1 MQKKKIAVLAIVL
14 WAGLVLPLWA
24 GAEEQATANPQAP
37 AAQAVPADSPNQAVT
52 KAPAEAAGVAGNTA
66 QEPAKPET
74 FASIELDRFI
84 EQEQKAAEK
93 GKKMIKMMVPVSFEA
108 KLKRQPEEK
117 QMEYVYTALELSGVK
132 PIPEVRHRMFIESG
146 EGRIIPVYI
155 ETNAVKKVNNSLK
168 EEEKARFQGYHVYSY
183 AKGPAILVVDFAAIP

>member
-1 MQKKKIAVLAIVL
+1 MKTNTLLLIIL
-14 WAGLVLPLWA
+14 WAVITAPLWA
-24 GAEEQATANPQAP
+24 GAEEQPATDQQNP
-37 AAQAVPADSPNQAVT
+37 AAQAVAADSPNPAAI
-52 KAPAEAAGVAGNTA
+52 KAPAATA
-66 QEPAKPET
+66 EVDGTKAEEPAKPET

-93 GKKMIKMMVPVSFEA
+93 GKKMIKMMVPLSFEA

-132 PIPEVRHRMFIESG
+132 PIPEVHHRMFIESG

-155 ETNAVKKVNNSLK
+155 EANAVKKVNNSLK
-168 EEEKARFQGYHVYSY
+168 EEDKARFQGYHVYSY